1 MDTVTKLHEICL
13 RLDHIESAGSWLAR
27 SLVHT
32 DNSAAQTGTLVSV
45 LSDDIRERLIEL
57 VTELEKQLV
66 LTQRLD
72 LI

>member
-1 MDTVTKLHEICL
+1 MDTVAKLHEICL

-32 DNSAAQTGTLVSV
+32 DSSAAQTGTLVSV

-57 VTELEKQLV
+57 VTELEKQV
-66 LTQRLD
+66 AITHRID

>member
-1 MDTVTKLHEICL
+1 MDTVAKLHEICL

-32 DNSAAQTGTLVSV
+32 DSSAAQTGILVSV

-57 VTELEKQLV
+57 VTELEKQV
-66 LTQRLD
+66 AITHRID